1 MGNRKDTR
9 VILGTLRYK
18 SSPETTLSFPIPFV
32 QTAKEN
38 IEFDRNINI
47 SLAQVFDDERQA
59 SSTFRPTGKFSI
71 LFSNSYTGTT
81 KGYIPFENNL
91 YYVNVKQYAKQECES
106 NPDAVDWGGFP
117 QYNEFDF
124 IRNDYNV
131 VGYTQS
137 PNNHLNFISKSAST
151 YNWNHFISYPYKNNY
166 IKNMTYTNLSGTKTI
181 NWKSGDGLPFIITN
195 MMDGGNKI
203 VSFRSSVKHGLSVGE
218 FVKLSLT
225 YNGDSYFEVYSLG
238 DGTSNSEYYVFNVF
252 NYGFTSTFND
262 NVSGTFKRVLN
273 IDFPNDTTS
282 EYYVK
287 ELKLLT
293 NPEDSVLVKTG
304 FEQSIFGK
312 TKKFESSG
320 FTPNHIERVSVK
332 EGSQS
337 YSLTF
342 NTDIDISPLRDN
354 QKRPITELFFN
365 VIYKGYFG
373 WMFGAN
379 AELQQGYEYNL
390 PLVKDSA
397 GGLVPDSWW
406 SNSNNNSKTGF
417 QIDSYTKTSGVNGF
431 LFYYVKSLK
440 KGDIIDG
447 DYCEWN
453 SYEQKERVVSTLY
466 HKFKYNPLIFDVRAS
481 SAISNLNLF
490 GYYYQPNHTLT
501 IREYSDY
508 IENGDPANVID
519 IPDYAHF
526 STTENSFIWR
536 DIYSYGFID
545 NDKIGVDYPFLNGK
559 HYPFKDYNFRIIPEG
574 SNFVSEDII
583 QDPTFDDCE

>member
-1 MGNRKDTR
+1 MGNRIDTR
-9 VILGTLRYK
+9 VVLGTLRYK
-18 SSPETTLSFPIPFV
+18 SAPETTLSFPIPFV

-38 IEFDRNINI
+38 VEFDRNINI

-59 SSTFRPTGKFSI
+59 STTFRPTGKFSI

-91 YYVNVKQYAKQECES
+91 YYVKVKEYAKKECES
-106 NPDAVDWGGFP
+106 NPDNVDWGGFP

-131 VGYTQS
+131 VGYTLPPS
-137 PNNHLNFISKSAST
+137 NHLNFISKSAST
-151 YNWNHFISYPYKNNY
+151 YNWNHFISYPYNNNY
-166 IKNMTYTNLSGTKTI
+166 SKDLTFTNLDGSKVI
-181 NWKSGDGLPFIITN
+181 NWKSGDGLPFVITN
-195 MMDGGNKI
+195 MTEAGNKL
-203 VSFRSSVKHGLSVGE
+203 VSFRSPVKHGLSVGE

-238 DGTSNSEYYVFNVF
+238 DGISNSDSYVFNVF
-252 NYGFTSTFND
+252 DYGFTSTFND
-262 NVSGTFKRVLN
+262 GVSGTFKRVLN

-293 NPEDSVLVKTG
+293 DPGDSVLVKTG

-320 FTPNHIERVSVK
+320 FTPNKIERVSVK

-337 YSLTF
+337 YSLAF

-354 QKRPITELFFN
+354 QKRPITELYFN

-373 WMFGAN
+373 WMIGKN
-379 AELQQGYEYNL
+379 IGLQQGYEYNL
-390 PLVKDSA
+390 PLIKA
-397 GGLVPDSWW
+397 TNGTLVPDTWW
-406 SNSNNNSKTGF
+406 SNTNTKSNTGF
-417 QIDSYTKTSGVNGF
+417 QINSYTKSSGLNGF
-431 LFYYVKSLK
+431 LFYYVQSLK
-440 KGDIIDG
+440 KGDVIDG

-453 SYEQKERVVSTLY
+453 DYEQKERTVSTLY
-466 HKFKYNPLIFDVRAS
+466 HKFKYNPLLFDTRS
-481 SAISNLNLF
+481 TTTQPAINLF
-490 GYYYQPNHTLT
+490 GYYYQPNHKIT

-508 IENGDPANVID
+508 IENGDPSNVID

-574 SNFVSEDII
+574 SNFVSDDII
-583 QDPTFDDCE
+583 QDPTFDNCE